1 MEWFRKALV
10 GMKNNSALGPD
21 GVGYR
26 LWKAVKNT
34 KMWGQVLMQVVLGLQ
49 GSNILKRWRDMR
61 VVLTP
66 KLVRDFTL
74 TKN

>member
-1 MEWFRKALV
+1 
-10 GMKNNSALGPD
+10 
-21 GVGYR
+21 
-26 LWKAVKNT
+26 
-34 KMWGQVLMQVVLGLQ
+34 MQVVLGLQ

-66 KLVRDFTL
+66 KPVRDFTL